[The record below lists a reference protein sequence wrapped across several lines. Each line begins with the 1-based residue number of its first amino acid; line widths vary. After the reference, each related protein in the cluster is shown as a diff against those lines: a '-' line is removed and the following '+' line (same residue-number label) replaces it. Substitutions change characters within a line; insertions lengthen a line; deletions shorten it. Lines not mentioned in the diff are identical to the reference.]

1 MKNLKKEVKK
11 VDVIY
16 VRVSSKDQVLGFS
29 LDSQEKVCREF
40 SKRSGHD
47 VLQVFREEGE
57 SAKTTDRTELQKMLR
72 FCEKN
77 KKQIGRVVIYKVDRM
92 SRVVSDYLALK
103 IFLNKLGISLVSAT
117 ENFEDTPSGKLN
129 ENILSSFAQFD
140 NDVRSA
146 RTIEGMKARLSK
158 GLWGGKSPWGYK
170 NTKDKL
176 ENKIITPD
184 SEKAPIVKMLFE
196 KYSTGKYTFRELASM
211 ANKMGVR
218 SRHGMKMSKQLVS
231 KIIAN
236 PIYYGMIVV
245 HKFEISIMGSHEPII
260 SEQLFKQT
268 QDVRNGTSARKLP
281 RNKDNQE
288 YPLRGIKCDG
298 CGKSISG
305 GKTKG
310 KTKYYQYY
318 GCFNSD
324 CPKRVSIKKDDLEK
338 DFTNFLLNLTPNE
351 EFFEV
356 LKEAIK
362 IAHKMELS
370 SITFSERKINIKIA
384 ELKDKKNKLLELRVE
399 GKISDEDFMP
409 ANEKYRLQIAELEKE
424 RNSLSTPELE
434 LDNVID
440 SSVEFLKHLPQN
452 WKNLNVKDLRVLR
465 PLLFPQNLFYAYPS
479 IKTPEVCLIYNLKPD
494 SYTEKNRF
502 VTLRGIEPRFQA

>member
-1 MKNLKKEVKK
+1 MKTTNLKKEIKR

-16 VRVSSKDQVLGFS
+16 VRVSSKEQVQGFS

-40 SKRSGHD
+40 SKRSEHS
-47 VLQVFREEGE
+47 VLEVFREEGE
-57 SAKTTDRTELQKMLR
+57 SAKTADRTELQKMLR

-117 ENFEDTPSGKLN
+117 ENFGDTPSGKLN

-146 RTIEGMKARLSK
+146 RTIEGMKTRLSK
-158 GLWGGKSPWGYK
+158 GLWSGKSPWGYK
-170 NTKDKL
+170 NTKDEL
-176 ENKIITPD
+176 ENKIIIPD
-184 SEKAPIVKMLFE
+184 TQKAPIVKTLFE
-196 KYSTGKYTFRELASM
+196 KYSTGKYTFKELASM

-231 KIIAN
+231 KIISN

-245 HKFEISIMGSHEPII
+245 HKFEISTMGSHEPII

-268 QDVRNGTSARKLP
+268 QDVRNGVFARKFP

-318 GCFNSD
+318 GCFNPD
-324 CPKRVSIKKDDLEK
+324 CPKRVAIKKGDLEK
-338 DFTNFLLNLTPNE
+338 DFTNFLINLTPSE

-362 IAHKMELS
+362 IAHKMEFN
-370 SITFSERKINIKIA
+370 SITSSE
-384 ELKDKKNKLLELRVE
+384 KKL
-399 GKISDEDFMP
+399 
-409 ANEKYRLQIAELEKE
+409 
-424 RNSLSTPELE
+424 T
-434 LDNVID
+434 
-440 SSVEFLKHLPQN
+440 
-452 WKNLNVKDLRVLR
+452 
-465 PLLFPQNLFYAYPS
+465 
-479 IKTPEVCLIYNLKPD
+479 
-494 SYTEKNRF
+494 
-502 VTLRGIEPRFQA
+502 